1 MAMPPPAAPKG
12 GTLKEIPYPFGKR
25 YSLYALGLLYIL
37 GLINY
42 VDRAAVSGVGSHLI
56 REFGLTDTQYGLIP
70 LSFMLVYSLVAY
82 PAARFTETRGRTRV
96 MGIGVGIWSVATL
109 FTGWAKSIPTLF
121 VSRGVLGIGEASYA
135 AASSPLVSDYFPSK
149 HRAKVVSI
157 INSAVGLGSAVGLLM
172 GALVA
177 TTVAEKMVY
186 CHQSSQPTTLCMM
199 AERTGAKVLSQE
211 EANRVLPPLSKAS
224 KSSEHASEEHVTETE
239 KKAGVEVLGEWR
251 LVFMIVGLPG
261 LVLAI
266 FSFFLREP
274 ALGYFDKLEQ
284 GVPLDAKAEKR
295 PALLPN
301 EIEETVKGMGP
312 VARFF
317 YRLLPSEEALKK
329 ARPIKRIICKALS
342 EFILINSRLLQ
353 TPSVRVLY
361 LNGILITGAMGT
373 IAHFLQPYLTQNL
386 GFGNKEFQI
395 IGGGSIVG
403 GLFGLIASGM
413 LTDWLNRRIPSGTM
427 WVVGI
432 GSLLGAPVIFAFMKG
447 GIAPSAATVPIFA
460 LLVAVA
466 SFFLMGVAGPTQSAC
481 IDVVPPHLRT
491 TMAGTYMFLIHIFGD
506 GPLPFVVGAVSDQ
519 IGRANALAILSGLCF
534 LSGGVALTGIKHY
547 SRDKQKVLDDLKAEY
562 ATLKMQTSS

>member
-1 MAMPPPAAPKG
+1 MAMPPPVAPQG
-12 GTLKEIPYPFGKR
+12 GALKEVPYPFGKS

-56 REFGLTDTQYGLIP
+56 REFGLSDTLYGVIP

-109 FTGWAKSIPTLF
+109 FTGWAKTIPTLF

-186 CHQSSQPTTLCMM
+186 CHQSGQPTTLCMM
-199 AERTGAKVLSQE
+199 AAKTGAKVLSQE
-211 EANRVLPPLSKAS
+211 EANRVLPPLPKAS
-224 KSSEHASEEHVTETE
+224 KSAEHASEEHVTETE

-261 LVLAI
+261 LALAI

-284 GVPLDAKAEKR
+284 GVPLDTKAEKR

-317 YRLLPSEEALKK
+317 HKLFPK
-329 ARPIKRIICKALS
+329 S
-342 EFILINSRLLQ
+342 EFVLINSRLLQ
-353 TPSVRVLY
+353 IPSVRVLY

-373 IAHFLQPYLTQNL
+373 IAHYLQPYLTQNL
-386 GFGNKEFQI
+386 GFGSKEFQI
-395 IGGGSIVG
+395 IGGSSIVG

-413 LTDWLNRRIPSGTM
+413 LTDWLNRRIPAGTM

-491 TMAGTYMFLIHIFGD
+491 TMAGAYMFLIHIFGD

-519 IGRANALAILSGLCF
+519 IGRANALAVLSGLCF

>member
-12 GTLKEIPYPFGKR
+12 GTLKEVPYPFGKS
-25 YSLYALGLLYIL
+25 YSVYALGLLYIL

-186 CHQSSQPTTLCMM
+186 CHQSGQPTTLCMM
-199 AERTGAKVLSQE
+199 AERTGAKVLTQE

-224 KSSEHASEEHVTETE
+224 KSSEHASEDHVTETE

-266 FSFFLREP
+266 FSFFLKEP

-284 GVPLDAKAEKR
+284 GVPLGTKAEKR

-317 YRLLPSEEALKK
+317 YRLFPK
-329 ARPIKRIICKALS
+329 S
-342 EFILINSRLLQ
+342 EFVLINSRLLQ
-353 TPSVRVLY
+353 IPSVRVLY

-373 IAHFLQPYLTQNL
+373 IAHYLQPYLTQNL
-386 GFGNKEFQI
+386 GFGSKEFQI
-395 IGGGSIVG
+395 IGGSSIVG

-432 GSLLGAPVIFAFMKG
+432 GSLLGAPVIFMFMKG

-491 TMAGTYMFLIHIFGD
+491 TMAGAYMFLIHIFGD

-519 IGRANALAILSGLCF
+519 IGRANALAVLSGLCF